1 MDGSEWGAGSP
12 CAWSGEGDRATQD
25 FVLDPYWEGV
35 SGRNAVS
42 RGGPCVHRVPL
53 AACGDRPWGQDRSRE
68 SREEE
73 VMMDRTRVGT
83 VMGLGEI
90 ALE

>member
-1 MDGSEWGAGSP
+1 M
-12 CAWSGEGDRATQD
+12 
-25 FVLDPYWEGV
+25 
-35 SGRNAVS
+35 S

-90 ALE
+90 RLWNDSGGRAKRIFSHSVFWGIL